1 MCSNHIIPIH
11 FLKNMQSLHLF
22 LTIFLIFSGFLV
34 FFSEN
39 PVHSVLFL
47 IVTFCNA
54 ASILFLFNA
63 DFLGLLFIIIYVGA
77 IAVLFLF
84 VVMMLNVKIYS
95 LGNFSYLPI
104 IFLGGVILV
113 TQIFLSLENVF
124 NFSFN
129 GTITQFFIFDN
140 LNNIDVFGQALY
152 NYFIVCFLLA
162 GLILLV
168 AMIGAIVLTLNF
180 RSQRK
185 TELAGRQLSRSDNF
199 LAFFN

>member
-1 MCSNHIIPIH
+1 
-11 FLKNMQSLHLF
+11 MQSLHLF

-95 LGNFSYLPI
+95 FGNFSYLPI
-104 IFLGGVILV
+104 IFLGAVILA
-113 TQIFLSLENVF
+113 TQIFLSLENA
-124 NFSFN
+124 FSSNFN
-129 GTITQFFIFDN
+129 GTTTQFFIFDN

-152 NYFIVCFLLA
+152 NYFVVCFLLA

-185 TELAGRQLSRSDNF
+185 TELAGRQLARSDNF
-199 LAFFN
+199 LAFFK